1 MASAPGIIW
10 STTQQPGTV
19 NTITVAEPTLATTLG
34 GPQFSTTQLPTA
46 DRHLMVG
53 DDVYVLLSAVSTR
66 STSMPSG
73 WTLVTS
79 VSGLDA
85 GFKAQVWHYGISSTS
100 TWSDLNATVTLG
112 ASTNTGLSASGIG
125 LLVRGEYID
134 PVATTTFTPSSSPAG
149 PSVTYT
155 GTNAYS
161 FGWVMG
167 ANYSSSGNSNPF
179 LLPNPSDGPQNGW
192 TGYPTHQTNR
202 EPGHKIVLN
211 DQDTPLAPTFLT
223 VGTTTTYFY
232 MYFSIRAT
240 ASSGWSVGRIKY

>member
-1 MASAPGIIW
+1 MIA
-10 STTQQPGTV
+10 
-19 NTITVAEPTLATTLG
+19 VAQPTLATTRIG
-34 GPQFSTTQLPTA
+34 HQFTTTQLPTA

-53 DDVYVLLSAVSTR
+53 DDVYVLVSAHSPR

-79 VSGLDA
+79 VSGLHG
-85 GFKAQVWHYGISSTS
+85 GFKAEVWHYGISSTS
-100 TWSDLNATVTLG
+100 TWSTLNATVTLG
-112 ASTNTGLSASGIG
+112 ASTISSLSASAIG

-155 GTNAYS
+155 GSNAYS

-179 LLPNPSDGPQNGW
+179 LLPNPEDGPQNGW
-192 TGYPTHQTNR
+192 TGYPTHQSNL

-211 DQDTPLAPTFLT
+211 DQDTPPAPTFLT
-223 VGTTTTYFY
+223 IGTTTTYFY
-232 MYFSIRAT
+232 MYFSIRYT
-240 ASSGWSVGRIKY
+240 VSGGWSVGRIKY